1 MRSMVRNHTN
11 QDFFAHEEITITRIW
26 LKCGL
31 TFQGRILYNHI

>member
-1 MRSMVRNHTN
+1 MVRNHTN
-11 QDFFAHEEITITRIW
+11 QDFFAHEEITITRIL